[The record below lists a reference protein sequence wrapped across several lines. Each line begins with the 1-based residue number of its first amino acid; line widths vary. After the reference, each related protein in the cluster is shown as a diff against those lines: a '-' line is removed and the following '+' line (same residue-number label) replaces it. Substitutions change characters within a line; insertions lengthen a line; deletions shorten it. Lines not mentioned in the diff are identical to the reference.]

1 MDYIDDDVESVNQWE
16 LRQDSMRN
24 AQGQG
29 HPISRV
35 KVGVVEQFFNRIN
48 VVAVRLD
55 EQLRVGDLIEIG
67 DEYDAIRQRV
77 SSMQVDG
84 NDVQEAGAGD
94 SVGIKLN
101 YKVSEGRDV
110 FRMG

>member
-1 MDYIDDDVESVNQWE
+1 MKGVGI
-16 LRQDSMRN
+16 
-24 AQGQG
+24 
-29 HPISRV
+29 V
-35 KVGVVEQFFNRIN
+35 KRAGTVKG
-48 VVAVRLD
+48 
-55 EQLRVGDLIEIG
+55 VGDLIEIG